1 MHTACTLHMHIM
13 HIMRMCMCMCMC
25 TCMCMC
31 MCMYAARCTLHA
43 ARTSQVSAINSEHAK
58 NLQQDYWR
66 YEQLLKLRANQVD
79 TVS

>member
-1 MHTACTLHMHIM
+1 MHVHVHVVCI
-13 HIMRMCMCMCMC
+13 CMCMCTCTCMCMCTCTCTC

-31 MCMYAARCTLHA
+31 MYA

-66 YEQLLKLRANQVD
+66 YEQLLKLRASQVG

>member
-1 MHTACTLHMHIM
+1 MHTACTLHTHMHIM
-13 HIMRMCMCMCMC
+13 CM
-25 TCMCMC
+25 CMCMC
-31 MCMYAARCTLHA
+31 MCMYA

-66 YEQLLKLRANQVD
+66 YEQLLKLRASQVG

>member
-1 MHTACTLHMHIM
+1 MHIM
-13 HIMRMCMCMCMC
+13 CM
-25 TCMCMC
+25 CMCMC
-31 MCMYAARCTLHA
+31 MCMYA

-66 YEQLLKLRANQVD
+66 YEQLLKLRASQVG